1 MSMRKILCRKYLTT
15 HESHISLNNYTHS
28 IARTCS
34 HKTQNFYIMKNN
46 GIFARQQKEEVV
58 KVKSEKI
65 ASAKN
70 ISAGSNKEMV

>member
-1 MSMRKILCRKYLTT
+1 
-15 HESHISLNNYTHS
+15 
-28 IARTCS
+28 
-34 HKTQNFYIMKNN
+34 MKNN

-70 ISAGSNKEMV
+70 ISAGSNKEMVWSN